1 MSATITTSQPL
12 YNSTSATINTTLPLG
27 VTVANA
33 VSNNYPYTI
42 TSAGS
47 SSSGQYLQSNGTNT
61 TWTSPVWATN
71 TGAYSIGTGDYA
83 NSSLQV
89 KGDANFEG
97 DVKIKGKSI
106 IDLINNIEQ
115 RLAILHPNTELE
127 NKWEDLKKLGDM
139 YRQLEQEIIE
149 KEKMWAILK
158 E

>member
-1 MSATITTSQPL
+1 MTATITTSHPL
-12 YNSTSATINTTLPLG
+12 NSSTGATMSTVLP
-27 VTVANA
+27 VSSA
-33 VSNNYPYTI
+33 VSSQYPYTV
-42 TSAGS
+42 TSTGS
-47 SSSGQYLQSNGTNT
+47 SSSGQYLQSNGINS
-61 TWTSPVWATN
+61 TWTSPTWSV
-71 TGAYSIGTGDYA
+71 SDYA

-89 KGDANFEG
+89 RGDANFEG

>member
-47 SSSGQYLQSNGTNT
+47 SSSGQYLQSNGINS
-61 TWTSPVWATN
+61 TWTSPTWTV
-71 TGAYSIGTGDYA
+71 GDYA

-89 KGDANFEG
+89 RGDANFEG

-106 IDLINNIEQ
+106 VDLINNIEQ

>member
-1 MSATITTSQPL
+1 MTATITTSAPT
-12 YNSTSATINTTLPLG
+12 YSSSSATISTSLPIGITSSNTF
-27 VTVANA
+27 
-33 VSNNYPYTI
+33 PYTV
-42 TSAGS
+42 TSTGS
-47 SSSGQYLQSNGTNT
+47 GSSGQYLQSNGINS
-61 TWTSPVWATN
+61 TWTSPTWAV
-71 TGAYSIGTGDYA
+71 SDYA

-89 KGDANFEG
+89 RGDANFEG

-127 NKWEDLKKLGDM
+127 SKWEDLKKLGDM

>member
-1 MSATITTSQPL
+1 MTATITTSAPT
-12 YNSTSATINTTLPLG
+12 YSSSSATISTSLPIGITSSNTF
-27 VTVANA
+27 
-33 VSNNYPYTI
+33 PYTV
-42 TSAGS
+42 TSTGS
-47 SSSGQYLQSNGTNT
+47 GSSGQYLQSNGINSTWASP
-61 TWTSPVWATN
+61 TWTV
-71 TGAYSIGTGDYA
+71 GDYA

-89 KGDANFEG
+89 RGDANFEG

>member
-1 MSATITTSQPL
+1 MTATITTSHPL
-12 YNSTSATINTTLPLG
+12 NSSTGATMSTVLP
-27 VTVANA
+27 VSSA
-33 VSNNYPYTI
+33 VSSQYPYTV
-42 TSAGS
+42 TSTGS
-47 SSSGQYLQSNGTNT
+47 SSSGQYLQSNGINS
-61 TWTSPVWATN
+61 TWTSPTWAV
-71 TGAYSIGTGDYA
+71 SDYA

-89 KGDANFEG
+89 RGHANFEG

-127 NKWEDLKKLGDM
+127 SKWEDLKKLGDM

>member
-1 MSATITTSQPL
+1 MTATITTSHPL
-12 YNSTSATINTTLPLG
+12 NSSTGATMSTVLP
-27 VTVANA
+27 VSSA
-33 VSNNYPYTI
+33 VSSQYPYTV
-42 TSAGS
+42 TSTGS
-47 SSSGQYLQSNGTNT
+47 SSSGQYLQSNGINS
-61 TWTSPVWATN
+61 TWTSPTWSV
-71 TGAYSIGTGDYA
+71 SDYA

-89 KGDANFEG
+89 RGDANFEG

-127 NKWEDLKKLGDM
+127 SKWEDLKKLGDM

>member
-1 MSATITTSQPL
+1 MSATITTSHPL
-12 YNSTSATINTTLPLG
+12 NSSTGATMSTVLP
-27 VTVANA
+27 VSSA
-33 VSNNYPYTI
+33 VSSQYPYTV
-42 TSAGS
+42 TSTGS
-47 SSSGQYLQSNGTNT
+47 SSSGQYLQSNGINS
-61 TWTSPVWATN
+61 TWTSPTWSV
-71 TGAYSIGTGDYA
+71 SDYA

-89 KGDANFEG
+89 RGDANFEG

>member
-1 MSATITTSQPL
+1 MTATITTSAPT
-12 YNSTSATINTTLPLG
+12 YSSSSATISTSLPIGITSSNTF
-27 VTVANA
+27 
-33 VSNNYPYTI
+33 PYTV
-42 TSAGS
+42 TSTGS
-47 SSSGQYLQSNGTNT
+47 GSSGQYLQSNGTAT
-61 TWTSPVWATN
+61 TWASPIWATN
-71 TGAYSIGTGDYA
+71 TGAYSIATGDYA

-97 DVKIKGKSI
+97 DVKIKGKSLV
-106 IDLINNIEQ
+106 DLINNIEQ

>member
-47 SSSGQYLQSNGTNT
+47 SSSGQYLQSNGINT
-61 TWTSPVWATN
+61 VWASSTWTAS
-71 TGAYSIGTGDYA
+71 DYA

-89 KGDANFEG
+89 RGDANFEG

-127 NKWEDLKKLGDM
+127 SKWEDLKKLGDM